1 MSTQEVGNDAVRS
14 AFQSYLHAK
23 ADLFCRTPWRYFA
36 KLDVSSCGRWVLG
49 KYPAK
54 NRDSSTA
61 VFQHAEWGAWLVLHC
76 AKPPAA
82 ILLVGYLSN
91 KRTVRSGVSQR

>member
-1 MSTQEVGNDAVRS
+1 M
-14 AFQSYLHAK
+14 
-23 ADLFCRTPWRYFA
+23 FCRTPWRYFA

-76 AKPPAA
+76 AKPPAPFCLWV
-82 ILLVGYLSN
+82 IFPTRERLEVESRN
-91 KRTVRSGVSQR
+91 DEKTI